1 MRYKLSDRSFPVSLL
16 VGITIATISSELP
29 VLALPQ
35 AAPMLV
41 AQVACVVT
49 KRTAVYTTANPGNP
63 QVQGRI
69 LADGTAVALTEPLPS
84 VPPARV
90 QIKPNGF
97 VAYAALDCG
106 RPPIPV
112 IDPVPPPPSKP
123 SLCRTVRNPVPSWN
137 IRLEPNQDAKV
148 LALVKAG
155 QRVYVTQ
162 TGAAITSYKDA
173 NAEVWVE
180 VDLQRTLNP
189 TFPIVSNVGWLS
201 NSVPNDPRT
210 TLVNGCGS

>member
-1 MRYKLSDRSFPVSLL
+1 MNDRRLAVSLL
-16 VGITIATISSELP
+16 AGITIATIGSELP
-29 VLALPQ
+29 VLARPQ

-63 QVQGRI
+63 QVQGRV
-69 LADGTAVALTEPLPS
+69 LANGTAVALTEPLPS
-84 VPPARV
+84 VPPTRV

-106 RPPIPV
+106 RPPMPP
-112 IDPVPPPPSKP
+112 IDPVVTPPPKT
-123 SLCRTVRNPVPSWN
+123 SLCRMVRNTVPFWN
-137 IRLEPNQDAKV
+137 VRLEPNQEAKV

-162 TGAAITSYKDA
+162 TGAAITSYKNA
-173 NAEVWVE
+173 NGEVWVE

-189 TFPIVSNVGWLS
+189 TFPIVSDVGWLS

-210 TLVNGCGS
+210 TLVNGCDS

>member
-1 MRYKLSDRSFPVSLL
+1 MRDEISDRTFPVSILA
-16 VGITIATISSELP
+16 GITIATLSLELP
-29 VLALPQ
+29 VLAVLQP
-35 AAPMLV
+35 APMLV

-49 KRTAVYTTANPGNP
+49 KRTAVYTTANSGDPE
-63 QVQGRI
+63 VLGRI

-97 VAYAALDCG
+97 VAYAALNCG
-106 RPPIPV
+106 RPL
-112 IDPVPPPPSKP
+112 VPPPDESRPPLPKP
-123 SLCRTVRNPVPSWN
+123 SLCRTVRNTVPSWN
-137 IRLEPNQDAKV
+137 VRLKPSQDAKV

-162 TGAAITSYKDA
+162 TGGGITSYKDA
-173 NAEVWVE
+173 KGEVWVE

-201 NSVPNDPRT
+201 NSVPDDART